1 MIYLFV
7 AVANSTRGKPRE
19 NH

>member
-7 AVANSTRGKPRE
+7 AVANSTRGKPRG